1 MMRRVG
7 IVVAWVVATMVAT
20 MIAATAVG
28 SVRGQ
33 VTDVPAIPRAGT
45 VVLLA
50 TSTTTTAVEPSTTSP
65 PTTGG
70 TTPTTEPV
78 TATTEATT
86 TTTSSTTT
94 TTSPPSTPPTT
105 SAPTPT
111 TTTTAPNGPAVTTHR
126 LQGGEVRISALEPDV
141 NLVSAFPF
149 GGFSVEVE
157 KSGPDKVEVTFE
169 SEDHK
174 SSFKASWEDGELNID
189 IKEEAEDG
197 HDDDDD

>member
-1 MMRRVG
+1 MGMMRRVG

-33 VTDVPAIPRAGT
+33 VTDVPAIPNAGT
-45 VVLLA
+45 AVLLA
-50 TSTTTTAVEPSTTSP
+50 ATTTTGVTESSTTSTVPANDPTTTTTAVV
-65 PTTGG
+65 
-70 TTPTTEPV
+70 TP
-78 TATTEATT
+78 
-86 TTTSSTTT
+86 TSSTTT
-94 TTSPPSTPPTT
+94 TTTAETSPSTTT
-105 SAPTPT
+105 STTVPPPT
-111 TTTTAPNGPAVTTHR
+111 TTTTTATAPPGPSVTTHR
-126 LQGGEVRISALEPDV
+126 LEGGEVRISALEPDV

-157 KSGPDKVEVTFE
+157 KSGPDKVEVQFE

-174 SSFKASWEDGELNID
+174 SSFKASWEDGELKID

-197 HDDDDD
+197 HDDDD